1 MRLLYHSL
9 YVVLSLS
16 LLTTLVAA
24 DGPGQ
29 KDLDE
34 AADLQI
40 NDDPTLADFEKV
52 ISLAESAL
60 KKGLDK
66 EQEEFAHKMLATT
79 LFRHA
84 DRSCDAIF
92 KLKPPTRNWQLVRQN
107 ALKNLEK
114 AKKNDPKL
122 PDVHLL
128 IAKLHAELPGGD
140 AKVAKES
147 IDEAI
152 ALLKES
158 PKDLAKAYILRGK
171 MVEGVDAKLENF
183 EAAVKADPKNVDA
196 LQGRA
201 ILYSEKGEDDKAVAD
216 LTVLLESDAQN
227 VVVLEAI
234 TEILTKLKKYD
245 KAFEYVQKVI
255 DLKPMSPEGYLLR
268 ARLHAM
274 KDDDKASLAD
284 LDKALELDPRNLLG
298 LFMRIGVHGA
308 LGNKDKAK
316 QDSDLLLRIAPDLP
330 AAILVR
336 SQLAASEKRFGDAI
350 VDIKSLLH
358 SDPKNEEY
366 RLTLAMYLVAD
377 KRPRKAIEI
386 LDNVI
391 ADNEKNA
398 DALRSRGDAL
408 LSIGKHAEAIEDY
421 EKALKIDPKDT
432 GVLNNLAWVLATSKN
447 DKVRDAKKSIEY
459 GKQACELTEYK
470 KPHILST
477 LASGYAE
484 AGDFE
489 TAIKWSTKAV
499 ELGKGTENDDQLQ
512 KELEGYKEKKPW
524 REEQIIEENTAPLQP
539 GKDDLDT

>member
-9 YVVLSLS
+9 SLVLLLS

-52 ISLAESAL
+52 IALAESAL

-79 LFRHA
+79 QFRHA

-158 PKDLAKAYILRGK
+158 PRDLAKAYILRGK

-216 LTVLLESDAQN
+216 LTILLESDAQN

-274 KDDDKASLAD
+274 KDDDKASLVD

-386 LDNVI
+386 LDNII
-391 ADNEKNA
+391 ADNEKNG

-408 LSIGKHAEAIEDY
+408 LSVGKHAEAVADY
-421 EKALKIDPKDT
+421 EKALTIDPKDT

-524 REEQIIEENTAPLQP
+524 REEQVIEENTAPLQP